1 MLFGE
6 SVTNIAMKTKEL
18 IKTSIAYD
26 DVLKQLTNMSLIRN
40 AIFLFN
46 ETPIFQI
53 KIINDGFATADPD
66 KNPGEADMPRS
77 WRG

>member
-6 SVTNIAMKTKEL
+6 NVTDIAMKTKEL
-18 IKTSIAYD
+18 SNTSIAYD

-40 AIFLFN
+40 AIFCLN

-53 KIINDGFATADPD
+53 KTKRRVRISG
-66 KNPGEADMPRS
+66 S
-77 WRG
+77 S

>member
-18 IKTSIAYD
+18 IKPSIAYG

-53 KIINDGFATADPD
+53 K
-66 KNPGEADMPRS
+66 K
-77 WRG
+77 

>member
-6 SVTNIAMKTKEL
+6 NVTNIAMKTKEL

-40 AIFLFN
+40 AIFVSMKHRWLVQYIWHIL
-46 ETPIFQI
+46 E
-53 KIINDGFATADPD
+53 
-66 KNPGEADMPRS
+66 EE
-77 WRG
+77 

>member
-6 SVTNIAMKTKEL
+6 KVTNIAMKTKEL
-18 IKTSIAYD
+18 TKTSTAYD

-40 AIFLFN
+40 AIFFFN

-53 KIINDGFATADPD
+53 KT
-66 KNPGEADMPRS
+66 K
-77 WRG
+77 WRVCNSGSS